1 MVRKPL
7 VGGEI
12 VRDVYEVLREKE
24 RGLERVRREVEALR
38 LTAQLVNESED
49 FPADTTILG
58 SDIETQDTEVDGEM
72 TVSMRLRRMA
82 APLLATFAR

>member
-1 MVRKPL
+1 M
-7 VGGEI
+7 

-49 FPADTTILG
+49 LPADTTIL
-58 SDIETQDTEVDGEM
+58 SSIETQDTEVDGEM

>member
-1 MVRKPL
+1 M
-7 VGGEI
+7 
-12 VRDVYEVLREKE
+12 RDVYEVLREKE

-49 FPADTTILG
+49 LPANTTILG
-58 SDIETQDTEVDGEM
+58 SIETQDTEVDGEM

>member
-1 MVRKPL
+1 
-7 VGGEI
+7 

-49 FPADTTILG
+49 LPTDMTIVG
-58 SDIETQDTEVDGEM
+58 SDIETQDTEVDGAK
-72 TVSMRLRRMA
+72 TVSTRLRRMA

>member
-49 FPADTTILG
+49 LPADTTILG
-58 SDIETQDTEVDGEM
+58 SIETQDTEVDGEM

>member
-12 VRDVYEVLREKE
+12 LRDVYEVLREKE

-49 FPADTTILG
+49 LPADTTILG
-58 SDIETQDTEVDGEM
+58 SIETQDTEVDGEM

>member
-49 FPADTTILG
+49 LPADTTILG
-58 SDIETQDTEVDGEM
+58 SIETQDTEVDGEM

-82 APLLATFAR
+82 APLLAPFAR

>member
-7 VGGEI
+7 IGGEI

-49 FPADTTILG
+49 LPADTTILG
-58 SDIETQDTEVDGEM
+58 SIETQDTEVDGEM

>member
-49 FPADTTILG
+49 LPANTTILG
-58 SDIETQDTEVDGEM
+58 SIETQDTEVDGEM

>member
-1 MVRKPL
+1 M
-7 VGGEI
+7 
-12 VRDVYEVLREKE
+12 RDVYEVLREKE

-49 FPADTTILG
+49 LPADQTILG
-58 SDIETQDTEVDGEM
+58 SIDTQDTEVDGEM